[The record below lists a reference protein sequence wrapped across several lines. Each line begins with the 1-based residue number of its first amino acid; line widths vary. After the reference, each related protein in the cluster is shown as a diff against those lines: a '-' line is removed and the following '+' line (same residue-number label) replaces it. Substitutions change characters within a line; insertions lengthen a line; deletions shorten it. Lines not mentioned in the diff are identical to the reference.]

1 MRQVN
6 CEISLGIPDSRSLR
20 SSFADRRFPA
30 MRMKFGSF
38 AQKTDNGR
46 LFIVNG
52 NTVLPPVAHTG
63 GLAQSI
69 LASLARSRLS
79 HSTARSTST
88 KPARVK
94 FMNRQPFEKPP
105 RWWSPKPS
113 PRWISIWRPLRMHEQ
128 RKKHRLVDVKVHG
141 AQRIQELLRE
151 GQGVLITPNHCSHAD
166 AFALYSAAD
175 RAATPI
181 YAMMAWQ
188 VFARGSWLRAQ
199 ILRQHG
205 AFSIDRE
212 GTDLAALRKAREV
225 LERDP
230 YPLAIFPEGEVYHL
244 NERITPFREGPAAIA
259 LMAARKASRS
269 ISCVPCAIRYHY
281 VQDPT
286 PELSEVMDRLEQSL
300 HWRPRHDLSLRERI
314 YHLAEGAL
322 ALKEVE
328 ILGKTQSGPL
338 VERIHKL
345 IEFILGRV
353 ECGNGL
359 SANGKSIPERVKE
372 ARRTLIARLETLPE
386 DESNRHC
393 VLEDLDDLFLVV
405 QAYSYPGDY
414 VSEKPSI
421 ERIAETV
428 DKFEEDLLGV
438 KTATIRG
445 SRRAEVYFGEPI
457 PVPSSKKE
465 GVTPTSLTQS
475 LQEGVEKLL
484 GLSETPV

>member
-1 MRQVN
+1 MR
-6 CEISLGIPDSRSLR
+6 
-20 SSFADRRFPA
+20 
-30 MRMKFGSF
+30 
-38 AQKTDNGR
+38 
-46 LFIVNG
+46 
-52 NTVLPPVAHTG
+52 
-63 GLAQSI
+63 
-69 LASLARSRLS
+69 
-79 HSTARSTST
+79 
-88 KPARVK
+88 
-94 FMNRQPFEKPP
+94 
-105 RWWSPKPS
+105 
-113 PRWISIWRPLRMHEQ
+113 EQ

-141 AQRIQELLRE
+141 AQQIQELLRG

-175 RAATPI
+175 HAATPI

-188 VFARGSWLRAQ
+188 VFARGSWLRAH

-212 GTDLAALRKAREV
+212 GTDLGALRKAREV
-225 LERDP
+225 LECEP

-281 VQDPT
+281 IQAPT
-286 PELSEVMDRLEQSL
+286 TELNEVMDRLEKSL
-300 HWRPRHDLSLRERI
+300 HWRPRRDLSLQERI

-328 ILGKTQSGPL
+328 ILGETKTGPL
-338 VERIHKL
+338 VARINNL
-345 IEFILGRV
+345 VEFLLCRIECL
-353 ECGNGL
+353 NGI
-359 SANGKSIPERVKE
+359 SASGKSIPERVKG
-372 ARRTLIARLETLPE
+372 ARRTLIEKLGTLPQDDAKRE
-386 DESNRHC
+386 G
-393 VLEDLDDLFLVV
+393 VLEELDDLFLVV

-428 DKFEEDLLGV
+428 DKFEEDLLGL

-445 SRRAEVYFGEPI
+445 LRRAEVFFGEPI
-457 PVPSSKKE
+457 LVPSSKKD

-475 LQEGVEKLL
+475 LQDGVERLL
-484 GLSETPV
+484 LQSETQL